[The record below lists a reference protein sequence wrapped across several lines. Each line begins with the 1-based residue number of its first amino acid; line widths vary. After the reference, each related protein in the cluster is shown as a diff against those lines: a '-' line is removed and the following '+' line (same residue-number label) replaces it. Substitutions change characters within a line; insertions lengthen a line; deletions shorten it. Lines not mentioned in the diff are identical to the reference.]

1 MSQNKHLAA
10 LARQQTR
17 HDLTRSLW
25 ARRLP
30 ATRRMFWRD
39 LAAKWAE
46 IEHKTQHTTAGDAGR
61 R

>member
-1 MSQNKHLAA
+1 MSTNKHLAA

-30 ATRRMFWRD
+30 ATRRMFWRE
-39 LAAKWAE
+39 LQAKLQ
-46 IEHKTQHTTAGDAGR
+46 TQHTTAGDAGR